1 MKLLWTAEAL
11 ADRAGIFDYIEL
23 DNPAAAV
30 ALDELFSEKVMR
42 LADHPMLGRRG
53 RVGGTR
59 ELVVLENYVL
69 IYEITE
75 DAIRILRLLHA
86 SMQWPNQE

>member
-23 DNPAAAV
+23 DNPAAAL
-30 ALDELFSEKVMR
+30 ALDELFSEKAMR
-42 LADHPMLGRRG
+42 LADHPVLGRRG
-53 RVGGTR
+53 RVDGTR

-69 IYEITE
+69 IYEIAE
-75 DAIRILRLLHA
+75 DAICILRVLHA
-86 SMQWPNQE
+86 SRKWPIQE